1 MPTKKHKKQRIHET
15 NLELS
20 QSVPQEVA
28 VGTEIAVKVKV
39 WCPSGCDLRGTSVA
53 VKAAE
58 KTVATAKLTECH
70 DGRSETSALT
80 IKVPGQLGEY
90 AWSIIVPRRKIRGV
104 VHKRSAL
111 PISFRTMPHATSL
124 AVWANPSPVVMGN
137 SFKIKVGAKSSGAC
151 ELQGAQVEIQDETGA
166 RIGVGTLG
174 ETPWV
179 DTGALYWTEVDLAAP
194 MKEGVVSWS
203 VRFAPAALKI
213 PHDGSAAEFSFA
225 TVRPPEHSVTVNVV
239 EKGTGVPIA
248 NAQVR
253 VGAHRASTDDSG
265 LATLKTSSGTY
276 DVIAWKGGYQSPSM
290 TVAVT
295 EDVRV
300 QIEAVAI
307 PKEDPDSRW
316 L

>member
-1 MPTKKHKKQRIHET
+1 MPANKRRIHET

-20 QSVPQEVA
+20 QAVPPEVA

-39 WCPSGCDLRGTSVA
+39 WCPSGCDLRGGSVT
-53 VKAAE
+53 VKAAKE
-58 KTVATAKLTECH
+58 TVATAELSQCD
-70 DGRSETSALT
+70 DGRSETSGLT

-90 AWSIIVPRRKIRGV
+90 AWSILVPRRKIRGV
-104 VHKRSAL
+104 VHKRSSL

-124 AVWANPSPVVMGN
+124 AVWANPSPVVMG
-137 SFKIKVGAKSSGAC
+137 SPFTIKVGAKSSGAC

-174 ETPWV
+174 DTPWME
-179 DTGALYWTEVDLAAP
+179 TGALYWTEVDLAAP

-203 VRFAPAALKI
+203 ARFAPGALKI
-213 PHDGSAAEFSFA
+213 PHDGSSAEFSFA
-225 TVRPPEHSVTVNVV
+225 AVRPPEHSVTVRVI
-239 EKGTGVPIA
+239 EKDTGVPIE

-253 VGAHRASTDDSG
+253 LGAHRASTDESG
-265 LATLKTSSGTY
+265 LAELKTSSGTY

-295 EDVRV
+295 EDASV
-300 QIEAVAI
+300 QIEAAVI
-307 PKEDPDSRW
+307 PKVDPNRP

>member
-1 MPTKKHKKQRIHET
+1 MPTNEPQIHET

-20 QSVPQEVA
+20 QSVPPEVA

-39 WCPSGCDLRGTSVA
+39 WCPSGCDLRGGSVT

-58 KTVATAKLTECH
+58 ETVATAALIEGN
-70 DGRSETSALT
+70 DGRSETSELT
-80 IKVPGQLGEY
+80 IKVPGQPGEY
-90 AWSIIVPRRKIRGV
+90 AWSVLVPRRKIRGV
-104 VHKRSAL
+104 VHKRSSL
-111 PISFRTMPHATSL
+111 PLAFRTMPHATSL
-124 AVWANPSPVVMGN
+124 AVWENPSPVVMGDP
-137 SFKIKVGAKSSGAC
+137 FTIKVGAKSSGGC
-151 ELQGAQVEIQDETGA
+151 ELKGAQVEIQDETGA

-174 ETPWV
+174 DAPWV
-179 DTGALYWTEVDLAAP
+179 ETGALYWTEIDLAAP

-203 VRFAPAALKI
+203 VRFAPAGQKI

-225 TVRPPEHSVTVNVV
+225 TVRPPEHSVTVSVI
-239 EKGTGVPIA
+239 EKDTGVPIA

-253 VGAHRASTDDSG
+253 VGAHRASTDESG

-295 EDVRV
+295 EDVGV
-300 QIEAVAI
+300 QIEAAVI
-307 PKEDPDSRW
+307 PKVDPCRP

>member
-1 MPTKKHKKQRIHET
+1 MPTKKKRIHET

-20 QSVPQEVA
+20 QSVPPEVA
-28 VGTEIAVKVKV
+28 VGTDIAVTVKA
-39 WCPSGCDLRGTSVA
+39 WCPSGCNLRGGSVT
-53 VKAAE
+53 VKAAK
-58 KTVATAKLTECH
+58 KTMATVKLTDGH
-70 DGRSETSALT
+70 DGRSETSGLT
-80 IKVPGQLGEY
+80 IKVPGELGEHG
-90 AWSIIVPRRKIRGV
+90 WNIIVPRRKIRGV
-104 VHKRSAL
+104 VHKRSAI

-124 AVWANPSPVVMGN
+124 AVWGNPSPVVMGHP
-137 SFKIKVGAKSSGAC
+137 FTIKVGAKSSGAC
-151 ELQGAQVEIQDETGA
+151 ELQGAQVEIHDETGA

-179 DTGALYWTEVDLAAP
+179 ETGALYWTEVDLAAP

-213 PHDGSAAEFSFA
+213 PHDGSSAEFSFV
-225 TVRPPEHSVTVNVV
+225 TVRPPEHSVTVKVL
-239 EKGTGVPIA
+239 ERGTGVPIA

-265 LATLKTSSGTY
+265 LAILTTSSGTY
-276 DVIAWKGGYQSPSM
+276 DVIAWKPGYQSLSM

-295 EDVRV
+295 GDVDV
-300 QIEAVAI
+300 QIEAVVI

>member
-1 MPTKKHKKQRIHET
+1 MPANKRRIHET

-20 QSVPQEVA
+20 QSVQPEVA
-28 VGTEIAVKVKV
+28 VGTEIAVKAKV
-39 WCPSGCDLRGTSVA
+39 WCSSGCDLRGGSVT
-53 VKAAE
+53 VKAAK

-70 DGRSETSALT
+70 DGRSETSGLT
-80 IKVPGQLGEY
+80 IKAPGQLGEY
-90 AWSIIVPRRKIRGV
+90 VWNILVPRRKIRGV

-111 PISFRTMPHATSL
+111 PISFRTLPHATSL
-124 AVWANPSPVVMGN
+124 AVANPSPVVMGHP
-137 SFKIKVGAKSSGAC
+137 FKIKVGAKSSGAC

-179 DTGALYWTEVDLAAP
+179 ETGALYWTEVDLAAP

-213 PHDGSAAEFSFA
+213 PHDGSSAEFSFA
-225 TVRPPEHSVTVNVV
+225 TVRPPEHSVTVSVI
-239 EKGTGVPIA
+239 EKDTGVPIA

-253 VGAHRASTDDSG
+253 VGAHRASTDESG
-265 LATLKTSSGTY
+265 LATLKTAGGTY

-295 EDVRV
+295 EDVGV
-300 QIEAVAI
+300 QIEAVVI

-316 L
+316 M

>member
-1 MPTKKHKKQRIHET
+1 MPTNEHRLHET

-20 QSVPQEVA
+20 HSIPLEVA

-39 WCPSGCDLRGTSVA
+39 WCPSGCDLRGGSVI

-58 KTVATAKLTECH
+58 ETVATAELTESE
-70 DGRSETSALT
+70 DGRSETNGLT

-90 AWSIIVPRRKIRGV
+90 AWSILVPRRKIRGV
-104 VHKRSAL
+104 AHKQGAL

-137 SFKIKVGAKSSGAC
+137 PFTIKVGAKSSGAC
-151 ELQGAQVEIQDETGA
+151 ELQGAQVEIQDETGG

-213 PHDGSAAEFSFA
+213 PHDGSSAEFSFA
-225 TVRPPEHSVTVNVV
+225 TVRPPEHCVTVKVV

-253 VGAHRASTDDSG
+253 VGAHRASTDESG

-276 DVIAWKGGYQSPSM
+276 DVAAWKGGYQSPSM

-295 EDVRV
+295 EDVGV
-300 QIEAVAI
+300 QIEAAVI
-307 PKEDPDSRW
+307 PKVDPCRP